1 MVKGKDDR
9 KKKIHKQLGKH
20 QLRGTLSNE
29 NTKTKR
35 KFIVIGVVIVILAV
49 SIAVPVTL
57 LVLKKETIP
66 DTTASTLATTREDMH
81 EFCEVKN
88 EKRGLCYW
96 TEIHQKPDVDYL
108 RAVSICKQMSMEIAV
123 IPKDDPSIDTFIS
136 SKLMKMIPPH
146 RYWSSAWTNMT
157 VDLKTGVVSPPGS
170 LDNFVWYGIFDAPQ
184 QKTWTR
190 LFLFVID
197 FPVSTVVNSDPSR
210 MTYGAVCSFP
220 IP

>member
-1 MVKGKDDR
+1 MVKDKDDR

-66 DTTASTLATTREDMH
+66 DTTASTLATTPGSMH

-88 EKRGLCYW
+88 DKRGLCYW

-123 IPKDDPSIDTFIS
+123 IQNNDPIINTFIS
-136 SKLMKMIPPH
+136 SKLLKSNPPH
-146 RYWSSAWTNMT
+146 RYWTSVWTNMT
-157 VDLKTGVVSPPGS
+157 VDLKTRVVSPPGS
-170 LDNFVWYGIFDAPQ
+170 LDNFLWYGIFDAPQ
-184 QKTWTR
+184 QKT
-190 LFLFVID
+190 
-197 FPVSTVVNSDPSR
+197 
-210 MTYGAVCSFP
+210 
-220 IP
+220 